1 MDKEIKEFWEAC
13 GFKPITH
20 IQQYPDIS
28 TNRPDEIVA
37 WLYPDNDKDYHLP
50 EITLDNLFK
59 YAVPEVLEHSIN
71 DIELSVSKYI
81 APGYNEPLVRYY
93 CQLKTENGTGWY
105 TSSGDSPTQA
115 LYQAI
120 KQVIL
125 K

>member
-1 MDKEIKEFWEAC
+1 MDNELKEFWEKC

-28 TNRPDEIVA
+28 TNRPDDIVA
-37 WLYPDNDKDYHLP
+37 WWYPDNDKNYHLP

-59 YAVPEVLEHSIN
+59 YAVPKLNRKQQN
-71 DIELSVSKYI
+71 DVISRWICGCEFVIGLYFPDNP
-81 APGYNEPLVRYY
+81 AE
-93 CQLKTENGTGWY
+93 T
-105 TSSGDSPTQA
+105 